1 MPDDHDI
8 SNHDI
13 SNHDISN
20 SSVDS
25 SGVLITNQ
33 TVTDASG
40 NKIST
45 TVLTTL
51 DPSANLQV
59 SETLQNVI
67 STYNDETHDL
77 NKDILQQIKDYA
89 GQIQCSKFHGNG
101 TIDDYT
107 ELFTA
112 ASQIANES
120 KQMQLN
126 VDVEG
131 FNEFAV
137 AADQLSNLF
146 TGFILKIQKVNIIND
161 TLFLKSILDALKKI
175 VNLSNTFGKFKEAI
189 IATSLIQIPQS
200 CHDTSVVLQDVMS
213 EINCAMDCINY
224 FVNPTEDDVPDG
236 ALLNNTE
243 RQVINTAV
251 RTINQWNTLCESGVN
266 IALSNNDD
274 IKNITAINN
283 TLKLKTSGL
292 NNAISILSAR
302 FKSMN
307 I

>member
-1 MPDDHDI
+1 MPEHDD
-8 SNHDI
+8 NHDNEHDHGN
-13 SNHDISN
+13 SNDE
-20 SSVDS
+20 S
-25 SGVLITNQ
+25 SGVLITNK
-33 TVTDASG
+33 TEIDASG
-40 NKIST
+40 NRIST
-45 TVLTTL
+45 TTLTTL

-67 STYNDETHDL
+67 STYNDETPDL
-77 NKDILQQIKDYA
+77 NENILNQIKDYA
-89 GQIQCSKFHGNG
+89 SQIQCSKFHGNG

-120 KQMQLN
+120 KQMQLT

-137 AADQLSNLF
+137 AADQLSSLF
-146 TGFILKIQKVNIIND
+146 NGFIVKLQKVNIIND
-161 TLFLKSILDALKKI
+161 AVFLSSILDALKKI

-200 CHDTSVVLQDVMS
+200 CHDTSVILQDVMS

-224 FVNPTEDDVPDG
+224 FVNPTECNVPDG
-236 ALLNNTE
+236 ALLDTTE
-243 RQVINTAV
+243 RKVINSAV
-251 RTINQWNTLCESGVN
+251 NTINQWNTLCESGVN

-274 IKNITAINN
+274 IKNIAAINN
-283 TLKLKTSGL
+283 SLKIKTSGL

-302 FKSMN
+302 FNSMN

>member
-1 MPDDHDI
+1 MPDD
-8 SNHDI
+8 HDI

-33 TVTDASG
+33 TATDASG

-59 SETLQNVI
+59 SETLQNII

-146 TGFILKIQKVNIIND
+146 TGFIIKIQKVNIIND